1 MRPGRGTCT
10 AQRVPQGA
18 APTGPCEIHG
28 RYVEKSNIASGDHM
42 ENQPLRDNQKR
53 ARKLGEPSGT
63 RTLDPLI
70 KSQALY
76 QLS

>member
-1 MRPGRGTCT
+1 MEVLDQVDIDAVGLHAGSKVGTKHWN
-10 AQRVPQGA
+10 Q
-18 APTGPCEIHG
+18 TGPNLKVVAQAIE
-28 RYVEKSNIASGDHM
+28 
-42 ENQPLRDNQKR
+42 
-53 ARKLGEPSGT
+53 KLGEPSGT

>member
-1 MRPGRGTCT
+1 MWVGGALVVCAPDPLHAPESRRLRKNFRGGSVIVYKGGGD
-10 AQRVPQGA
+10 A
-18 APTGPCEIHG
+18 GPW
-28 RYVEKSNIASGDHM
+28 S
-42 ENQPLRDNQKR
+42 L
-53 ARKLGEPSGT
+53 LGEPSGT